1 LLASTISAPLT
12 AFANED
18 AARFVLGL
26 SSNCPL
32 CNNFSPFLFSTTK
45 RNFSPLL
52 RISIFPAINVLLVVI
67 GIRVY
72 AARRQDVPARRAVSL
87 SLAQYHFGSRQ
98 GLLITVLVHENELL
112 LEPQT
117 SALRT
122 TGPARG
128 QVPRRLW
135 VPGRDVSSGY
145 VRVLWEL
152 WADGLTDD
160 KRAAGAA
167 GPS

>member
-1 LLASTISAPLT
+1 ML
-12 AFANED
+12 E
-18 AARFVLGL
+18 
-26 SSNCPL
+26 
-32 CNNFSPFLFSTTK
+32 
-45 RNFSPLL
+45 
-52 RISIFPAINVLLVVI
+52 
-67 GIRVY
+67 
-72 AARRQDVPARRAVSL
+72 
-87 SLAQYHFGSRQ
+87 
-98 GLLITVLVHENELL
+98 HENELL

-160 KRAAGAA
+160 KRAAGVA